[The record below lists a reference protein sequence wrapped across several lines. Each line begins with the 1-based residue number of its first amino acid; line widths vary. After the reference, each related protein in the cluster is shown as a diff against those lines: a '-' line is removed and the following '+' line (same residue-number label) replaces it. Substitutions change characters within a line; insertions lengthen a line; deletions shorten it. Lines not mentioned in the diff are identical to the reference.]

1 MRQTRGQSSS
11 SPPTTSPARHERAGP
26 DKLAAVGAG
35 HCGAAVAGPPRRSRR
50 HRGSRRGCAGAAGGA
65 RRHARCAGGDGGS
78 GPCADRQSLGRRSA
92 RGGVRRRPRGRARRE
107 LAGGDSRT
115 GLLRVDPGSVGR
127 SGVARQERRPRPA
140 GGAVRAGEEQA
151 FRARRG
157 RPAARELR
165 ALRGDRGVL
174 PGRGL
179 HAKRPAHAKAPD
191 VSGMLMIERQP
202 GAPAIQPWILDG
214 TGRRLQGQDHDRRL
228 SELRSGLVRHP
239 RARATR
245 ARASRR
251 ELAHTLSALH
261 EPDYLRALARCPSSR
276 PVLMAEFA
284 APGMAPDTPVC
295 AQVTAA
301 AFAGVRS
308 AIAAAKLI
316 LDGERFAY
324 ALCGPPGHHAGP
336 GWLGGCCYLN
346 NAAAA
351 AHTLLEADVGEVAI
365 LDLDIHYPNG
375 TAAIAARL
383 GDTSLHSLHAWP
395 AVNVPSGT
403 AQPCSARERIVEFA
417 KVPSEEC
424 YLQAVADS
432 IEELARSATV
442 LVLSL

>member
-1 MRQTRGQSSS
+1 
-11 SPPTTSPARHERAGP
+11 
-26 DKLAAVGAG
+26 
-35 HCGAAVAGPPRRSRR
+35 
-50 HRGSRRGCAGAAGGA
+50 
-65 RRHARCAGGDGGS
+65 
-78 GPCADRQSLGRRSA
+78 
-92 RGGVRRRPRGRARRE
+92 
-107 LAGGDSRT
+107 
-115 GLLRVDPGSVGR
+115 
-127 SGVARQERRPRPA
+127 
-140 GGAVRAGEEQA
+140 
-151 FRARRG
+151 
-157 RPAARELR
+157 
-165 ALRGDRGVL
+165 
-174 PGRGL
+174 
-179 HAKRPAHAKAPD
+179 
-191 VSGMLMIERQP
+191 MLMIERQP

-261 EPDYLRALARCPSSR
+261 EPDYLRALARCPSSS

-417 KVPSEEC
+417 KAPSEEC

-442 LVLSL
+442 LVLSLGYDTVAGDPHGGWSFSPQIFACIGRLLAASQLPVCVIQEGGYALDSLAACSYAFASGLLGDTSAAEGEREETR